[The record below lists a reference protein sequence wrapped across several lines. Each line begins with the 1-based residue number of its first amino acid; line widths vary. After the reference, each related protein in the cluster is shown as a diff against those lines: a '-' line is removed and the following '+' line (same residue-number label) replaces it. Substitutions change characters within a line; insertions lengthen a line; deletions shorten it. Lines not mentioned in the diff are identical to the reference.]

1 MKKITYLLILFTI
14 TIGFSQTTPQS
25 LPFGFDESADPVDY
39 FTCFDCTFSLT
50 TDPDDAGN
58 AVGQL
63 TGNPN
68 QFYDTAQ
75 TLNLPENIDLSDD
88 SNNTISFRI
97 RPVNGTGSGSHLLKF
112 EGGAPI
118 VQLPFTTT
126 GTGWQTITLDFG
138 PGLGNYSNMIIFP
151 DFESNSADSYLID
164 DISGGTNV
172 APPPP
177 PSAEFPIDFSTSDD
191 TFDCF
196 DCAFIITQDAG
207 NDVGSITGGGLAFD
221 TAQLK
226 LGTKLDLSDDGNNTI
241 AFRIKPVNGTGSGSH
256 LLKFEGG
263 SGPIVELPFTTTGT
277 NWQNISLDFGAGLGN
292 YDLVVIFTDFNNTST
307 DTYLIDD
314 IAGGANVVPL
324 SPPSTTAPNPTT
336 PDAEVFSLYSDT
348 GGYTNNMVYD
358 YSFGTLAGE
367 IDLDDTAGV
376 NNALQFDF
384 SVAGWG
390 SGQNTPTNVS
400 TSQFVHFQYWTSD
413 ATQFYLDIISQGT
426 PNTEAFYTIG
436 VDEPIVYNVWT
447 SVTIPI
453 SHFTAQSFDVNNWF
467 QYKFDVPSNLF
478 PGTVYID
485 NVYFSN
491 STPTL
496 SISNIEISGYKVFPN
511 PATDRLTIMA
521 DDNIENIQVYNL
533 LGQQLININS
543 VNNRATLN
551 ISKLNQGIYVVRTTV
566 DGAIGTKRFIKQ

>member
-88 SNNTISFRI
+88 SNNTITFRI

-138 PGLGNYSNMIIFP
+138 AGLGNYSNLIIFP
-151 DFESNSADSYLID
+151 DFESNSADSYLLD
-164 DISGGTNV
+164 DIAGGTNV

-191 TFDCF
+191 TFNCF

-221 TAQLK
+221 TAQLN
-226 LGTKLDLSDDGNNTI
+226 LGTKLDLSDDANNTI
-241 AFRIKPVNGTGSGSH
+241 TFRIKPVNGTGSGSH

-263 SGPIVELPFTTTGT
+263 SGPIVQLPFTTTGT

-292 YDLVVIFTDFNNTST
+292 YDLVVIFTDFDNTSI

-314 IAGGANVVPL
+314 IAGGTNVLPL
-324 SPPSTTAPNPTT
+324 SPPSTAAPDPTT

-348 GGYTNNMVYD
+348 GGYTNNMAYD

-376 NNALQFDF
+376 NKALQFDF

-426 PNTEAFYTIG
+426 PNNEAFYTIG

-453 SHFTAQSFDVNNWF
+453 AHFTAQSFDVNNWF

-496 SISNIEISGYKVFPN
+496 GLRNIEISGYKVFPN
-511 PATDRLTIMA
+511 PANDQLTIMA

-533 LGQQLININS
+533 LGQQLINKNS
-543 VNNRATLN
+543 VDNRATIN
-551 ISKLNQGIYVVRTTV
+551 ISNLNQGIYVVRTTV

>member
-1 MKKITYLLILFTI
+1 MKKITLLLILFAMSL
-14 TIGFSQTTPQS
+14 GYAQTTPQS
-25 LPFGFDESADPVDY
+25 LPFGFDESADPIDY
-39 FTCFDCTFSLT
+39 FTCFDCNFSLS

-88 SNNTISFRI
+88 SNNTITFRI

-112 EGGAPI
+112 EGGNPI

-126 GTGWQTITLDFG
+126 GTGWQTVTLDFG

-241 AFRIKPVNGTGSGSH
+241 TFRIKPVNDTGSGSH

-277 NWQNISLDFGAGLGN
+277 
-292 YDLVVIFTDFNNTST
+292 
-307 DTYLIDD
+307 
-314 IAGGANVVPL
+314 
-324 SPPSTTAPNPTT
+324 
-336 PDAEVFSLYSDT
+336 
-348 GGYTNNMVYD
+348 
-358 YSFGTLAGE
+358 
-367 IDLDDTAGV
+367 
-376 NNALQFDF
+376 
-384 SVAGWG
+384 
-390 SGQNTPTNVS
+390 
-400 TSQFVHFQYWTSD
+400 
-413 ATQFYLDIISQGT
+413 
-426 PNTEAFYTIG
+426 IG
-436 VDEPIVYNVWT
+436 RI
-447 SVTIPI
+447 
-453 SHFTAQSFDVNNWF
+453 
-467 QYKFDVPSNLF
+467 
-478 PGTVYID
+478 
-485 NVYFSN
+485 
-491 STPTL
+491 
-496 SISNIEISGYKVFPN
+496 
-511 PATDRLTIMA
+511 
-521 DDNIENIQVYNL
+521 
-533 LGQQLININS
+533 
-543 VNNRATLN
+543 
-551 ISKLNQGIYVVRTTV
+551 
-566 DGAIGTKRFIKQ
+566 